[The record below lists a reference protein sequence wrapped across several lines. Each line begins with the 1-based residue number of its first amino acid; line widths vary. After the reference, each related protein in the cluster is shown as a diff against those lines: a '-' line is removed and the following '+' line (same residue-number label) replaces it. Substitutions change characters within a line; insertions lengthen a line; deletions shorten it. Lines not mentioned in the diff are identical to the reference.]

1 MRLTG
6 AEGRTLAAAAAAG
19 MAMLLCFAGRNAA
32 MTALDRLPYDPP
44 AVVRA
49 EGEGLV
55 DINAAGKDELMS
67 LPGIGQARAQAI
79 LDDRAANGPYR
90 YPEDLLRVKGIGVG
104 ILEDILDQITTGG
117 DEIAHNTGG

>member
-117 DEIAHNTGG
+117 DENAQDFGG

>member
-44 AVVRA
+44 AVVRV

-117 DEIAHNTGG
+117 DENAQDFGG

>member
-6 AEGRTLAAAAAAG
+6 AEGRTLAAAAATG

-49 EGEGLV
+49 QGEGLV

-117 DEIAHNTGG
+117 DENAQDFGG

>member
-19 MAMLLCFAGRNAA
+19 MAMLLCFAGRNAV

-49 EGEGLV
+49 QGEGLV

-67 LPGIGQARAQAI
+67 LPGIGQVRAQAI

-90 YPEDLLRVKGIGVG
+90 YPEDLLRVKGIGEG

-117 DEIAHNTGG
+117 DENAQNFGG

>member
-1 MRLTG
+1 MGLTG

-19 MAMLLCFAGRNAA
+19 MAMLLCFAGRGAA

-55 DINAAGKDELMS
+55 DINTAGKDELMS
-67 LPGIGQARAQAI
+67 LPGIGQVRAQAI

-90 YPEDLLRVKGIGVG
+90 YPEDLLRVKGIGEG
-104 ILEDILDQITTGG
+104 ILEDILDQITIGG
-117 DEIAHNTGG
+117 DENAQDFGG

>member
-49 EGEGLV
+49 QGEGLV

-67 LPGIGQARAQAI
+67 LPGIGQVRAQAI

-90 YPEDLLRVKGIGVG
+90 YPEDLLRVKGIGEG

-117 DEIAHNTGG
+117 DENAQDFGG